1 MKWYVIGGLL
11 LVSGIYGIFQ
21 PDGNLGAVLLSFVV
35 GAVMIYVKFRLDK
48 SSRAKSSHSE
58 ATGNEQYDEEIQRH
72 YAYSRVEEKYKA
84 LVQHH
89 FDLMEKIGMAYT
101 VANNLK
107 LPNSPEMDY
116 VIQLCK
122 EDIALADQY
131 KQYWNE
137 SNATGYWDNSSMR
150 SLPEYSS
157 FKRLAIIY
165 EKRKEYDEAIAVCQ
179 RAIALGYFRD
189 GTEGQMPGRIAR
201 LVKKKGQEAQKLQ
214 NKKSKNVETT
224 ISDDFSEKENEA
236 NGNIEVEQ

>member
-11 LVSGIYGIFQ
+11 LASGIYGIFQ
-21 PDGNLGAVLLSFVV
+21 PDGNLGTILLLIVV
-35 GAVMIYVKFRLDK
+35 GSIMIYVKFRLDK
-48 SSRAKSSHSE
+48 SARYTNSSE
-58 ATGNEQYDEEIQRH
+58 PVGNDQYDEEMRKY
-72 YAYSRVEEKYKA
+72 YAFSRVEEKYKA

-89 FDLMEKIGMAYT
+89 FDLIEKIGMAYT

-131 KQYWNE
+131 KQYWDE
-137 SNATGYWDNSSMR
+137 CNATGYWDNGSMR

-179 RAIALGYFRD
+179 RAIELGYFRD

-201 LVKKKGQEAQKLQ
+201 LIKKKGQEAKKLQ
-214 NKKSKNVETT
+214 NRKVENVETT
-224 ISDDFSEKENEA
+224 FSDGFSEKDDEA
-236 NGNIEVEQ
+236 NKNMEVEQ